1 MRINTDHGFRRP
13 QSWGALHALESLTP
27 PSPSPSG
34 SLSALATLASLS
46 DIPIFL
52 HTDDDSL
59 PRDLNSTSV
68 KVHPERRQSTFLAPS
83 ASTTTV
89 HSTNTFGIPNSPNPR
104 PGGPDVVTPDDAS
117 NCTARP
123 PLRHNLTH
131 TPNPAYL
138 SAVRPS
144 RSGGYFSNRFASISD
159 LSHFTISAYM
169 EPWASG
175 DNPDT
180 SPSDAVY
187 PSPGMG
193 PVVSPSGS
201 IIVSPADDYDS
212 VPASP
217 SPFYETSQ
225 FPSTDSLA
233 SGPSPSLAPPPSR
246 SWSAIS
252 SVLFSRL
259 NISPSPSSTSNQ
271 TADSHPSPGKHLFGL
286 SLKKTRSPSV
296 HSDLGEQTKRRRSPL
311 GTQPSRSTP
320 VSPISP
326 HFDALPG
333 PLLAPGG
340 VEAWGATS
348 SGPSSG
354 SGHSSRA
361 PPSVH
366 DLPAALSWLNET
378 CIELWIDQ
386 EGFRAIRPRFRLASY
401 TAPPSGTLIADA
413 LTHGVASFRPLRCH
427 SAVYH
432 HGALDSAPVLRRLT
446 MAGNEERDYISRHA
460 SLTIKENG
468 VYAVSGTEWVEDH
481 HPHVHGGSQQL
492 SWRFEY
498 AVDDLRRH
506 DGRRAVA
513 NGEKTLVPLSFS
525 CSPGL
530 LEHGKRIKLMHVLK
544 KNITPKLSAKA
555 VTDSPVREKAHT
567 TALGGDSTRKARG
580 SPSHRR
586 TRSTEPPASDIASW
600 HPTNEDEPLKKARP
614 VSVSAAPSPS
624 ELGELPYEA
633 GARPETNVGSMTS
646 SRLSAHILTQEELAD
661 ILSRFPGPVGD
672 RPPVAQPYV
681 GFGAL
686 SPPSYYRHR
695 RKPSEMERVDELG
708 VVGG

>member
-1 MRINTDHGFRRP
+1 MRINTDDGQLRRP

-34 SLSALATLASLS
+34 SLGALAALASLS

-52 HTDDDSL
+52 HTDDDSS
-59 PRDLNSTSV
+59 PRDLNSTAAN
-68 KVHPERRQSTFLAPS
+68 PGRRQSAFLVPS

-89 HSTNTFGIPNSPNPR
+89 HSTNTFGVPSSPSTC
-104 PGGPDVVTPDDAS
+104 PGEPEVIAPDNAS
-117 NCTARP
+117 DCTAKPAPR
-123 PLRHNLTH
+123 RNL

-175 DNPDT
+175 DNLT
-180 SPSDAVY
+180 LSPSSEVDSMLDV
-187 PSPGMG
+187 SP
-193 PVVSPSGS
+193 VASPSGS

-212 VPASP
+212 TSVSP

-233 SGPSPSLAPPPSR
+233 SGPSPSLAPLPSR

-259 NISPSPSSTSNQ
+259 NISPSPSLNSTQ
-271 TADSHPSPGKHLFGL
+271 TSDGHPSPSPGKHRFGL

-296 HSDLGEQTKRRRSPL
+296 HSDLGEQTKRRPSPL
-311 GTQPSRSTP
+311 GNGPSRSTP

-326 HFDALPG
+326 QFDALPA
-333 PLLAPGG
+333 PLLAPGRTESSA
-340 VEAWGATS
+340 VTS
-348 SGPSSG
+348 SGPSSA
-354 SGHSSRA
+354 SGYASRA
-361 PPSVH
+361 PPSTY
-366 DLPAALSWLNET
+366 DLPAALSWLGGT
-378 CIELWIDQ
+378 CIELWVDQ
-386 EGFRAIRPRFRLASY
+386 EGFRAIRPRFRLAHY
-401 TAPPSGTLIADA
+401 TAPPPGTPTADV
-413 LTHGVASFRPLRCH
+413 LTHGVAAFRPLRCH

-481 HPHVHGGSQQL
+481 HSHGHGGPHQL

-498 AVDDLRRH
+498 AVDDLRTH
-506 DGRRAVA
+506 GGRRAAA

-525 CSPGL
+525 CSPVL

-555 VTDSPVREKAHT
+555 VIDSPVREKTHIA
-567 TALGGDSTRKARG
+567 ALRAGSTRKTRS

-586 TRSTEPPASDIASW
+586 TRSTEPPASDPASW
-600 HPTNEDEPLKKARP
+600 HPTSEDEPTKKARP

-633 GARPETNVGSMTS
+633 GAHPETTVGSITS

-661 ILSRFPGPVGD
+661 ILFRFPGPVD
-672 RPPVAQPYV
+672 RPPVAQSS
-681 GFGAL
+681 G
-686 SPPSYYRHR
+686 
-695 RKPSEMERVDELG
+695 LG
-708 VVGG
+708 R